1 MKVFLTGATGFIGSH
16 VARQLVRDGHEVHAL
31 VRPGSRRWRMADI
44 EAALHFVEGDLLTS
58 SFAIDPS
65 SFDLCLHL
73 AWYVEPGQYLHS
85 PLNRDYLRASLALA
99 KRFPRFVG
107 AGTCFEYALTGE
119 PLRETSPTGPRTPYA
134 QAKLEL
140 FQSLPATA
148 AWVRF
153 FYQYGPGEDARRLVP
168 VVIHGLLRGQEV
180 PLVPGERARD
190 YLHVADVASAVCAVA
205 TSRLTGAVNIGSGQR
220 TTVRDIAGMIGRLLG
235 RPELLKFGALPYR
248 PDEPLDIV
256 ADNTKLLSTGW
267 RPRFNLETGLRDTI
281 EWWRQAQAQTSAR

>member
-16 VARQLVRDGHEVHAL
+16 VARQLVRAGHEVHAL
-31 VRPGSRRWRMADI
+31 TRPGSRRWRIADI
-44 EAALHFVEGDLLTS
+44 ESSLQFVEGDLLS
-58 SFAIDPS
+58 PS
-65 SFDLCLHL
+65 LVVPAGSFDLCIHL

-85 PLNRDYLRASLALA
+85 PLNAQYVRASLALA
-99 KRFPRFVG
+99 KQFPRFVA
-107 AGTCFEYALTGE
+107 AGTCFEYALTGA
-119 PLRETSPTGPRTPYA
+119 PLSETSPTAPRTPYA

-140 FQSLPATA
+140 FRALPASAT
-148 AWVRF
+148 WVRF

-168 VVIHGLLRGQEV
+168 VVIHALLRGQEV

-205 TSRLTGAVNIGSGQR
+205 ASGLSGAVNIGSGQR
-220 TTVRDIAGMIGRLLG
+220 TTVRDIAGTIGRLLG
-235 RPELLKFGALPYR
+235 RSELLQFGALPYR

-267 RPRFNLETGLRDTI
+267 RPQFSLESGLRDTI
-281 EWWRQAQAQTSAR
+281 EWWRQARSQTSTR